1 MNLFS
6 INSAVIRNANN
17 QNYEITSI
25 NYVEI
30 IYLIER
36 FERILE
42 WNYSWKNISNS
53 WKNISNS
60 CDHIYLVERLNL
72 EWNYS

>member
-6 INSAVIRNANN
+6 AVIHNANN

-42 WNYSWKNISNS
+42 WNYSWKNIIQVIRAITFIWS
-53 WKNISNS
+53 K
-60 CDHIYLVERLNL
+60 D
-72 EWNYS
+72 

>member
-6 INSAVIRNANN
+6 INSAVIHNANN

-42 WNYSWKNISNS
+42 WNYSWKNIIQVIRAITFIWS
-53 WKNISNS
+53 K
-60 CDHIYLVERLNL
+60 D
-72 EWNYS
+72 

>member
-36 FERILE
+36 SRG
-42 WNYSWKNISNS
+42 S
-53 WKNISNS
+53 
-60 CDHIYLVERLNL
+60 LNGIIHK
-72 EWNYS
+72 EKV

>member
-6 INSAVIRNANN
+6 INSAVIHNANY

-42 WNYSWKNISNS
+42 WNYSWKNI
-53 WKNISNS
+53 I
-60 CDHIYLVERLNL
+60 
-72 EWNYS
+72 

>member
-42 WNYSWKNISNS
+42 WNYSWKNIIQVIRAITFIWS
-53 WKNISNS
+53 K
-60 CDHIYLVERLNL
+60 D
-72 EWNYS
+72 